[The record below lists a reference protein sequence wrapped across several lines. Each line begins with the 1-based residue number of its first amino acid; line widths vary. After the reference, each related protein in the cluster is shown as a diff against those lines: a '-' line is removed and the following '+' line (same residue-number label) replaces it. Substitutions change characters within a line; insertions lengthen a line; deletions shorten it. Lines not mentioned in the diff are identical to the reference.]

1 VGRILGVDLGARKV
15 GLALTDPL
23 RMFGSP
29 LDTIPLVS
37 EASVVERI
45 VQLCQERGADLVVIG
60 MPFQADGTEGEGCA
74 RARRIQEKLQ
84 ARGLEV
90 ALHDERWTSRDAE
103 AALRESGKISRAMK
117 GKTDKVAAALILQ
130 DYLRET
136 SGG

>member
-1 VGRILGVDLGARKV
+1 MGRVLGVDLGARRV

-37 EASVVERI
+37 ESSAAERI
-45 VQLCQERGADLVVIG
+45 AQVCRERGVDLVVIG
-60 MPFQADGTEGEGCA
+60 MPFQADGSEGEGCA
-74 RARRIQEKLQ
+74 RARRIQERLR

-103 AALRESGKISRAMK
+103 TALRESGTAARAMK

-136 SGG
+136 SGR

>member
-1 VGRILGVDLGARKV
+1 
-15 GLALTDPL
+15 
-23 RMFGSP
+23 MFGSP

-37 EASVVERI
+37 ESSVVERI
-45 VQLCQERGADLVVIG
+45 AQVCQEREVDLVVIG

-74 RARRIQEKLQ
+74 RARRIREKLT

-103 AALRESGKISRAMK
+103 TALRESGKTSRAMR